1 MSTLIISGIA
11 IVCVDVIVSNH
22 SYLINYLIGKLQIS
36 EESSSLDEYM
46 IYFFLLNQIIEYYVC
61 IQTYAHM
68 FSHSLFKSN

>member
-46 IYFFLLNQIIEYYVC
+46 IYFFLLNQIIEYYV
-61 IQTYAHM
+61 YKRM
-68 FSHSLFKSN
+68 FICFPIHFSNQIN